1 MGEFRTAIRI
11 DPHLVVAHMN
21 LGAALYHQGKLDEA
35 GAEYRE
41 VLRIEPKNLAAHLN
55 LVDVLGRQG
64 DRAGALS
71 ELREFLRLAPN
82 SGVAEAEIERV
93 RRTLAKLEKR

>member
-71 ELREFLRLAPN
+71 ELQATFILGE
-82 SGVAEAEIERV
+82 GHGEAV
-93 RRTLAKLEKR
+93 